1 MVTITIVNGSLK
13 QYGIRSWNSHTYLGI
28 KVDVAVDR
36 DVEDDFVLNIY
47 VAFDVSKV
55 GSDKVSEIYNY
66 VNNNKDM
73 ILSGFGY

>member
-13 QYGIRSWNSHTYLGI
+13 RYGIRSWNSHTYLGI

-36 DVEDDFVLNIY
+36 DVEDNFVLNIY

>member
-1 MVTITIVNGSLK
+1 MVTITVVNGSLK
-13 QYGIRSWNSHTYLGI
+13 QYGIRTWNSHTYLGI

-36 DVEDDFVLNIY
+36 DVADDFVLNIY

-55 GSDKVSEIYNY
+55 GYDKVGEIYNY

>member
-13 QYGIRSWNSHTYLGI
+13 RYGIRSWNSHTYLGI

-36 DVEDDFVLNIY
+36 DVTDNFVLNIY
-47 VAFDVSKV
+47 VGFDVSKV

>member
-47 VAFDVSKV
+47 VGFDVSKV
-55 GSDKVSEIYNY
+55 GSDKVGEIYNY

>member
-36 DVEDDFVLNIY
+36 DVADDFVLNIY
-47 VAFDVSKV
+47 VGFDVSKV
-55 GSDKVSEIYNY
+55 GSDKVGEIYNY

>member
-13 QYGIRSWNSHTYLGI
+13 RYGIRSWNSHTYLGI

-36 DVEDDFVLNIY
+36 DVTDDFVLNIY
-47 VAFDVSKV
+47 VGFDVSKV